1 VERRTPD
8 IAVVVASHDRPLRL
22 RWLLNALED
31 QTLSR
36 ERFEV
41 LVGHDSRGEETEAL
55 LAEHPLGRTGTLR
68 HERLPAGTAPPG
80 ANRNAAWRLARAPII
95 AFTDDDCRPPP
106 DWLEKALAA
115 ARRHPDAVVQGKTVP
130 DPEEEALLRAP
141 TRHTQWI
148 QPPSASAQACN
159 IVYPR
164 ELLERLDGFDEQ
176 LYTGEDTE
184 LAARARKLGAA
195 YVGAPEAL
203 TYHAVIPMSLL
214 RELRSLP
221 RWKDMP
227 AVVKRHPELR
237 DDFELWIFWHPRHVW
252 LPLALAG
259 AVLGRRNPLYA
270 LLAFPYAMHAFPS
283 HGLKS
288 PRGRLRS
295 LIEFPNLCIRDAVE
309 IAVLAWG
316 SAKART
322 LFL

>member
-1 VERRTPD
+1 MELRAPD

-31 QTLSR
+31 QTLPR

-55 LAEHPLGRTGTLR
+55 LAEHPLVRTGTLR

-106 DWLEKALAA
+106 HWLEKALAA
-115 ARRHPDAVVQGKTVP
+115 ARRHPCAVVQGKTVP
-130 DPEEEALLRAP
+130 DPLEEALLDAP
-141 TRHTQWI
+141 IRHTQRI
-148 QPPSASAQACN
+148 HPPSPYAQACN

-164 ELLERLDGFDEQ
+164 DLLERLDGFDEA

-184 LAARARKLGAA
+184 LGARARKLGAA
-195 YVGAPEAL
+195 YVAAPEAV
-203 TYHAVIPMSLL
+203 TYHSVIPMSLM
-214 RELRSLP
+214 RQLRSLR
-221 RWKDMP
+221 RWQDLP

-237 DDFELWIFWHPRHVW
+237 ADFPLWVFWHRRHVW

-259 AVLGRRNPLYA
+259 ALLERRNPLYA
-270 LLAFPYAMHAFPS
+270 LLAFPYLMHAFPS

-295 LIEFPNLCIRDAVE
+295 LIELPSWCARDLME
-309 IAVLAWG
+309 MGVLARG
-316 SAKART
+316 SMKART
-322 LFL
+322 LLI